1 MKSSRRSFIALCA
14 AAIALSPLLFGSRQA
29 PRRATF
35 TPQVPTA
42 DRAAGNRVFLERAD
56 VLYKTETDS
65 FMVVSGNVEF
75 TKGPMIMR
83 CDSAHYFP
91 GSESFEAFG
100 NVNMQQGDTLFV
112 YADELNYIGPEEV
125 AYLFADPGK
134 KVRMINR
141 DVTLETDV
149 FTYDLRTDIG
159 YYNVGGVLTD
169 KQNRLVSLEG
179 EYLPA
184 SKDAN
189 FYINVHLNSLSDN
202 DTLDIYTDSLFYNTN
217 SHIAELFSPS
227 MVVNARGTIYT
238 TDGLYDTQLDTAA
251 LYARSRV
258 VTPEGRSITAD
269 SIFYDRLSG
278 RGECFGDM
286 VLTDSARSVM
296 LEADYGYFDQ
306 RIDSA
311 YATGHMI
318 IKEYSQGDT
327 LYLHGRQLNAYRIF
341 DTIVIPP
348 VPADTAAGTPEIP
361 GSTRIDT
368 THVADIFP
376 RVRFYRTDMQGIC
389 DSMRITEA
397 DSTLRM
403 YVSPVIWSDER
414 QIFGNIIEVHFNDST
429 MDRARLPE
437 FGFSSQRVADDFYD
451 QISGKEMIAY
461 FASGELNRLDING
474 NVELI
479 MYPEEQDSTVNK
491 MVSAQSSF
499 LMATFKDRTT
509 ELIKMWPE
517 TTGSATPLFL
527 LRKSMMFLPKFRIY
541 NGMRPLSPSDVM
553 IIPREMDELMDGSPR
568 LSSSAAGA
576 TEAKQ
581 SRQQLSRDIAR

>member
-14 AAIALSPLLFGSRQA
+14 AALALPLLFGSRQA

-35 TPQVPTA
+35 TPQIPTA
-42 DRAAGNRVFLERAD
+42 NRAAGNRVFLEKAD
-56 VLYKTETDS
+56 VLYKTEADS

-125 AYLFADPGK
+125 AYLFADYGK

-149 FTYDLRTDIG
+149 FTYDLRTDVG

-169 KQNRLVSLEG
+169 KQNRLVSQEG

-189 FYINVHLNSLSDN
+189 FYINVHLNSLSDK
-202 DTLDIYTDSLFYNTN
+202 DTLDIYTDSLFYNTTT
-217 SHIAELFSPS
+217 HLAELFSPS
-227 MVVNARGTIYT
+227 TVVNARGTIYT

-251 LYARSRV
+251 LYARSTV
-258 VTPEGRSITAD
+258 VSPEGRSMTAD
-269 SIFYDRLSG
+269 TIYYDRPAG
-278 RGECFGDM
+278 IGECFGSM
-286 VLTDSARSVM
+286 VLVDSVRSVM
-296 LEADYGYFDQ
+296 LEADYGFFNQ
-306 RIDSA
+306 QTDSA
-311 YATGHMI
+311 YATGHML
-318 IKEYSQGDT
+318 IKEYSEGDT
-327 LYLHGRQLNAYRIF
+327 LYLHGRQINAYRLF
-341 DTIVIPP
+341 DTVVIPAI
-348 VPADTAAGTPEIP
+348 PADTIADTPAIP
-361 GSTRIDT
+361 ASSRVDT

-376 RVRFYRTDMQGIC
+376 RVRFYRSDMQGIC
-389 DSMRITEA
+389 DSMRVTEA
-397 DSTLRM
+397 DSMLRM
-403 YVSPVIWSDER
+403 YVSPVIWSEER
-414 QIFGNIIEVHFNDST
+414 QIFGNIIEIHFNDST

-437 FGFSSQRVADDFYD
+437 FGFSSQRVADDFYN

-461 FASGELNRLDING
+461 FTAGELSRLDING

-491 MVSAQSSF
+491 MVNAQSSF
-499 LMATFKDRTT
+499 LTAKFKGRVT
-509 ELIKMWPE
+509 EMIKMWPE

-527 LRKSMMFLPKFRIY
+527 LRKSMLFLPKFRLY
-541 NGMRPLSPSDVM
+541 NGVRPLSPSDVM

-568 LSSSAAGA
+568 LSQSA
-576 TEAKQ
+576 
-581 SRQQLSRDIAR
+581 QQTKAAAPMRHSLTNETLK